1 MIVLRIKGKRLLQ
14 AKGSHVRIDEKC
26 LVCGTMRICPVS
38 AQFPS
43 LLLPGSMKEQVTE
56 PTFPPL

>member
-1 MIVLRIKGKRLLQ
+1 MLRIKGKRSLR
-14 AKGSHVRIDEKC
+14 AEGSHVRIDEKC

-38 AQFPS
+38 AQLPS

-56 PTFPPL
+56 TTFPPL